1 MHYNFIS
8 YLLMVSHLGL
18 KGILLMIAFVYVATQ
33 AKAIEKDSIRHW
45 GFTVSVMKSEIIA
58 LDKNQRKYLKEKEN
72 GSVALELNHINLPS
86 DHDSYAKGFNYPS
99 LSIGLRYTMN
109 NRVRFHRTPDLA
121 WDKIEEVPYDSRLGN
136 TLSLYGTFQRA
147 IHRNKHW
154 ETSYSLSGGV
164 GYTNKWYNKDNN
176 IDNDFI
182 GTPILIY
189 FGAGIHQTYRFAREW
204 GVRASLEFVHHSNG
218 ALYRPNKGS
227 NCVGPSVGIVY
238 YPYYETFIRE
248 HDSFKSAPFKK
259 FLYLDLTAGIGAKT
273 LVEDWQITQ
282 FRTPKTDPNYRT
294 GDFKRY
300 ATYSLQANLMYRYAR
315 RWASGI
321 GIDAFYNTYAPHI
334 EQLERKEGNII
345 DCKPWS
351 FGIAGKHETFFH
363 NLSVNVALGTYL
375 YRRMGSIDRELGGRI
390 YERIGVNYSF
400 PSLNGLK
407 LGINVKAHTT
417 KADFTELVITYPLR
431 L

>member
-18 KGILLMIAFVYVATQ
+18 KGILLIAFVYVATQ

-86 DHDSYAKGFNYPS
+86 DHDSYAKDFNYPS

-121 WDKIEEVPYDSRLGN
+121 WDKIEEVPYNSRLGN

-154 ETSYSLSGGV
+154 ETSYSLSGGI

-182 GTPILIY
+182 GTPVLIY

-248 HDSFKSAPFKK
+248 HDSFQSALFKK

-321 GIDAFYNTYAPHI
+321 GIDVFYNTYAPHI
-334 EQLERKEGNII
+334 EQLEQKEGNNI

-417 KADFTELVITYPLR
+417 KADFTELVITYPFR

>member
-18 KGILLMIAFVYVATQ
+18 KGILLIAFVYVATQ

-72 GSVALELNHINLPS
+72 SSVALELNHINLPS
-86 DHDSYAKGFNYPS
+86 DHDSYAKDFNYPS

-164 GYTNKWYNKDNN
+164 GYTNKWYDINNN

-182 GTPILIY
+182 GTPVLIY

-218 ALYRPNKGS
+218 ALYHPNKGS

-248 HDSFKSAPFKK
+248 HDSFQSAPFKK

-334 EQLERKEGNII
+334 EQLEQKEGNNI

-417 KADFTELVITYPLR
+417 KADFTELVITYPFR

>member
-18 KGILLMIAFVYVATQ
+18 KGILLIAFVYVATQ

-72 GSVALELNHINLPS
+72 GSVELELNHINLPS
-86 DHDSYAKGFNYPS
+86 DYDSYAKDYNYPS

-248 HDSFKSAPFKK
+248 HNSFQSAPFKK
-259 FLYLDLTAGIGAKT
+259 FLYLDITAGIGAKT

-334 EQLERKEGNII
+334 EQLEKKEGNNI

-417 KADFTELVITYPLR
+417 RADFTELVITYPFR

>member
-1 MHYNFIS
+1 MYYNFIS

-18 KGILLMIAFVYVATQ
+18 KGILLIIFANAVIQ

-86 DHDSYAKGFNYPS
+86 DHDSYAKDFNYPS

-154 ETSYSLSGGV
+154 EMSYSLSGGV

-182 GTPILIY
+182 GTPVLIY

-248 HDSFKSAPFKK
+248 HGSFQSAPFKK
-259 FLYLDLTAGIGAKT
+259 FLYLDITAGIGAKT

-334 EQLERKEGNII
+334 EQLEQKEGNNI

-363 NLSVNVALGTYL
+363 NLSVNVSLGTYL

-417 KADFTELVITYPLR
+417 KADFTELVITYPFR

>member
-18 KGILLMIAFVYVATQ
+18 KGILLIAFVYVATQ

-86 DHDSYAKGFNYPS
+86 DHDSYAKDFNYPS

-121 WDKIEEVPYDSRLGN
+121 WDKIEEVPYNSRLGN

-154 ETSYSLSGGV
+154 ETSYSLSGGI

-182 GTPILIY
+182 GTPVLIY

-204 GVRASLEFVHHSNG
+204 GIRASLEFVHHSNG

-248 HDSFKSAPFKK
+248 HDSFQSALFKK

-321 GIDAFYNTYAPHI
+321 GIDVFYNTYAPHI
-334 EQLERKEGNII
+334 EQLEQKEGNNI

-417 KADFTELVITYPLR
+417 KADFTELVITYPFR

>member
-18 KGILLMIAFVYVATQ
+18 KGILLIAFVYVATQ

-86 DHDSYAKGFNYPS
+86 DHDSYAKDFNYPS

-121 WDKIEEVPYDSRLGN
+121 WDKIEEVPYNSRLGN

-154 ETSYSLSGGV
+154 ETSYSLSGV
-164 GYTNKWYNKDNN
+164 IGYTNKWYNKDNN

-182 GTPILIY
+182 GTPVLIY

-248 HDSFKSAPFKK
+248 HDSFQSALFKK

-321 GIDAFYNTYAPHI
+321 GIDVFYNTYAPHI
-334 EQLERKEGNII
+334 EQLEQKEGNNI

-417 KADFTELVITYPLR
+417 KADFTELVITYPFR

>member
-18 KGILLMIAFVYVATQ
+18 KGILLIAFVYVATQ

-86 DHDSYAKGFNYPS
+86 DHDSYAKDFNYPS

-147 IHRNKHW
+147 IHRKRHW
-154 ETSYSLSGGV
+154 ETSYSLSGGI

-248 HDSFKSAPFKK
+248 HGSFQSAPFKK

-334 EQLERKEGNII
+334 EQLEQKEGNNI

-417 KADFTELVITYPLR
+417 KADFTELVITYPFR

>member
-18 KGILLMIAFVYVATQ
+18 KGILLIAFVYVATQ

-86 DHDSYAKGFNYPS
+86 DHDSYAKDYNYPS

-121 WDKIEEVPYDSRLGN
+121 WDKIEEVPYNSRLGN

-154 ETSYSLSGGV
+154 ETSYSLSGGI

-182 GTPILIY
+182 GTPVLIY

-248 HDSFKSAPFKK
+248 HDSFQSALFKK

-321 GIDAFYNTYAPHI
+321 GIDVFYNTYAPHI
-334 EQLERKEGNII
+334 EQLEQKEGNNI

-417 KADFTELVITYPLR
+417 KADFTELVITYPFR

>member
-1 MHYNFIS
+1 
-8 YLLMVSHLGL
+8 
-18 KGILLMIAFVYVATQ
+18 
-33 AKAIEKDSIRHW
+33 
-45 GFTVSVMKSEIIA
+45 
-58 LDKNQRKYLKEKEN
+58 
-72 GSVALELNHINLPS
+72 
-86 DHDSYAKGFNYPS
+86 
-99 LSIGLRYTMN
+99 
-109 NRVRFHRTPDLA
+109 
-121 WDKIEEVPYDSRLGN
+121 
-136 TLSLYGTFQRA
+136 LYGTFQRA
-147 IHRNKHW
+147 IHRNQHW

-248 HDSFKSAPFKK
+248 HNSFQSAPFKK
-259 FLYLDLTAGIGAKT
+259 FLYLDITAGIGAKT

-334 EQLERKEGNII
+334 EQLEKKEGNNI

-417 KADFTELVITYPLR
+417 KADFTELVITYPFR

>member
-1 MHYNFIS
+1 
-8 YLLMVSHLGL
+8 MVSHLGL
-18 KGILLMIAFVYVATQ
+18 KGILLIAFVYVATQ

-86 DHDSYAKGFNYPS
+86 DHDSYAKDFNYPS

-121 WDKIEEVPYDSRLGN
+121 WDKIEEVPYNSRLGN

-154 ETSYSLSGGV
+154 ETSYSLSGGI

-182 GTPILIY
+182 GTPVLIY

-248 HDSFKSAPFKK
+248 HDSFQSALFKK

-321 GIDAFYNTYAPHI
+321 GIDVFYNTYAPHI
-334 EQLERKEGNII
+334 EQLEQKEGNNI

-417 KADFTELVITYPLR
+417 KADFTELVITYPFR

>member
-1 MHYNFIS
+1 MSIKKLYVITLF
-8 YLLMVSHLGL
+8 
-18 KGILLMIAFVYVATQ
+18 IAFANVVIQ
-33 AKAIEKDSIRHW
+33 ADVIEKDSIQHW
-45 GFTVSVMKSEIIA
+45 GATLSVMKSKVIA
-58 LDKNQRKYLKEKEN
+58 LDKNQRKYLKEGGN
-72 GSVALELNHINLPS
+72 SSIALEFNHVYLPS
-86 DHDSYAKGFNYPS
+86 DHNSFARDFNYPS

-109 NRVRFHRTPDLA
+109 GNVRFHRTPDFA
-121 WDKIEEVPYDSRLGN
+121 WGKAEEVPYDSHLGN

-147 IHRNKHW
+147 IHRNYHW

-164 GYTNKWYNKDNN
+164 GYTRKWYNKENN

-182 GTPILIY
+182 GTPFLVY
-189 FGAGIHQTYRFAREW
+189 FGAGIHQTYRFAPNW

-227 NCVGPSVGIVY
+227 NSIGPSVGIVY
-238 YPYYETFIRE
+238 SPYYETLIKE
-248 HDSFKSAPFKK
+248 HDSFQSAPFKK
-259 FLYLDLTAGIGAKT
+259 YLYLDITAGIGAKT

-282 FRTPKTDPNYRT
+282 FRTSISEPNYRT

-300 ATYSLQANLMYRYAR
+300 PTYSLQANLMYRYAR

-321 GIDAFYNTYAPHI
+321 GIDAFYNTYAQHI
-334 EQLERKEGNII
+334 EQLEKKDGNNI

-351 FGIAGKHETFFH
+351 VGIAGKHEIFYN
-363 NLSVNVALGTYL
+363 NLSLNVALGTYL
-375 YRRMGSIDRELGGRI
+375 LRRMGSMDRELAGRI
-390 YERIGVNYSF
+390 YERVGVNYSF

-417 KADFTELVITYPLR
+417 KAAFTELVITYPFILKQ
-431 L
+431 

>member
-18 KGILLMIAFVYVATQ
+18 KGILLIAFVYVATQ

-72 GSVALELNHINLPS
+72 GSVELELNHINLPS
-86 DHDSYAKGFNYPS
+86 DYDSYAKDYNYPS

-136 TLSLYGTFQRA
+136 TLSLYGIFQRA

-204 GVRASLEFVHHSNG
+204 GVRASIEFVHHSNG

-227 NCVGPSVGIVY
+227 NSIGPSVGIVY
-238 YPYYETFIRE
+238 YPYYETFIRK
-248 HDSFKSAPFKK
+248 HDSFQSAPFKK

-417 KADFTELVITYPLR
+417 KADFTELVITYPFR

>member
-18 KGILLMIAFVYVATQ
+18 KGILLIAFVYVATQ

-45 GFTVSVMKSEIIA
+45 GFTVSMMKSEIIA

-86 DHDSYAKGFNYPS
+86 DHDSYAKDYNYPS

-154 ETSYSLSGGV
+154 ETSYSLSGGI

-182 GTPILIY
+182 GTPLLIY

-204 GVRASLEFVHHSNG
+204 GVRASIEFVHHSNG
-218 ALYRPNKGS
+218 SFYHPNKGS

-248 HDSFKSAPFKK
+248 PGSFQSAPFKK
-259 FLYLDLTAGIGAKT
+259 FLYLDLTVGIGAKT

-294 GDFKRY
+294 EDFKRY

-334 EQLERKEGNII
+334 EQLEQKEGNNI

-417 KADFTELVITYPLR
+417 KADFTELVITYPFR

>member
-18 KGILLMIAFVYVATQ
+18 KGILLIAFVHVATQ

-86 DHDSYAKGFNYPS
+86 DHDSYAKDFNYPS

-154 ETSYSLSGGV
+154 ETSYSLSGGI

-182 GTPILIY
+182 GTPLLIY

-218 ALYRPNKGS
+218 SFYHPNKGS

-238 YPYYETFIRE
+238 CPYYETFIRE
-248 HDSFKSAPFKK
+248 HGSFQSAPFKK
-259 FLYLDLTAGIGAKT
+259 FLYLDITAGIGAKT

-345 DCKPWS
+345 ACKPWS

-417 KADFTELVITYPLR
+417 KADFTELVITYPFR

>member
-18 KGILLMIAFVYVATQ
+18 KGILLIAFVYVATQ

-72 GSVALELNHINLPS
+72 SSVALELNHINLPS
-86 DHDSYAKGFNYPS
+86 DHDSYAKDYNYPS

-182 GTPILIY
+182 GTPVLIY

-248 HDSFKSAPFKK
+248 HDSFQSAPFKK

-334 EQLERKEGNII
+334 EQLEQKEGNNI

-363 NLSVNVALGTYL
+363 NLSVNVSLGTYL

-417 KADFTELVITYPLR
+417 KADFTEVVITYPFR

>member
-18 KGILLMIAFVYVATQ
+18 KGILLIAFVYIATQ

-86 DHDSYAKGFNYPS
+86 DHDSYAKDFNYPS

-154 ETSYSLSGGV
+154 ETSYSLSGGI

-182 GTPILIY
+182 GTPVLIY

-248 HDSFKSAPFKK
+248 HGSFQSAPFKK

-334 EQLERKEGNII
+334 EQLEQKEGNII

-363 NLSVNVALGTYL
+363 NLSVNVSLGTYL

-417 KADFTELVITYPLR
+417 KADFTEVVITYPFR

>member
-18 KGILLMIAFVYVATQ
+18 KGILLIVFANAVIQ

-86 DHDSYAKGFNYPS
+86 DHDSYAKDYNYPS

-164 GYTNKWYNKDNN
+164 GYTNKWYNINNN

-182 GTPILIY
+182 GTPVLIY

-248 HDSFKSAPFKK
+248 HDSFQSAPFKK

-334 EQLERKEGNII
+334 EQLEQKEGNNI

-417 KADFTELVITYPLR
+417 KADFTELVITYPFR

>member
-1 MHYNFIS
+1 MYYNFIS

-18 KGILLMIAFVYVATQ
+18 KGILLIVFANAVIQ
-33 AKAIEKDSIRHW
+33 AKAIEKDSIRHC

-86 DHDSYAKGFNYPS
+86 DHDSYAKDYNYPS

-154 ETSYSLSGGV
+154 ETSYSLSGGI

-182 GTPILIY
+182 GTPLLIY

-334 EQLERKEGNII
+334 EQLEQKEGNNI

-417 KADFTELVITYPLR
+417 KADFTEVVITYPFR

>member
-18 KGILLMIAFVYVATQ
+18 KGILLIVFANAVIL

-86 DHDSYAKGFNYPS
+86 DHDSYAKDYNYPS

-182 GTPILIY
+182 GTPVLIY

-248 HDSFKSAPFKK
+248 HDSFQSAPFKK
-259 FLYLDLTAGIGAKT
+259 FLYLDITAGIGAKT

-417 KADFTELVITYPLR
+417 KADFTELVITYPFR

>member
-18 KGILLMIAFVYVATQ
+18 KGILLIAFVYVATQ
-33 AKAIEKDSIRHW
+33 AKAIEKDSIRHC

-86 DHDSYAKGFNYPS
+86 DHDSYAKDFNYPS

-204 GVRASLEFVHHSNG
+204 GVRASIEFVHHSNG
-218 ALYRPNKGS
+218 ALYHPNKGS

-248 HDSFKSAPFKK
+248 HNSFQSAPFKK
-259 FLYLDLTAGIGAKT
+259 FL
-273 LVEDWQITQ
+273 
-282 FRTPKTDPNYRT
+282 
-294 GDFKRY
+294 
-300 ATYSLQANLMYRYAR
+300 
-315 RWASGI
+315 
-321 GIDAFYNTYAPHI
+321 
-334 EQLERKEGNII
+334 
-345 DCKPWS
+345 
-351 FGIAGKHETFFH
+351 
-363 NLSVNVALGTYL
+363 
-375 YRRMGSIDRELGGRI
+375 
-390 YERIGVNYSF
+390 
-400 PSLNGLK
+400 
-407 LGINVKAHTT
+407 
-417 KADFTELVITYPLR
+417 
-431 L
+431 

>member
-18 KGILLMIAFVYVATQ
+18 KGILLIAFVYIATQ

-86 DHDSYAKGFNYPS
+86 DHDSYAEDYNYPS

-154 ETSYSLSGGV
+154 ETSYSLSGGI

-182 GTPILIY
+182 GTPVLIY

-248 HDSFKSAPFKK
+248 HGSFQSAPFKK

-334 EQLERKEGNII
+334 EQLEQKEGNNI

-363 NLSVNVALGTYL
+363 NLSVNVSLGTYL

-417 KADFTELVITYPLR
+417 KADFTEVVITYPFR

>member
-18 KGILLMIAFVYVATQ
+18 KGILLIAFVYVATQ

-72 GSVALELNHINLPS
+72 GSVELELNHINLPS
-86 DHDSYAKGFNYPS
+86 DYDSYAKDYNYPS

-109 NRVRFHRTPDLA
+109 NRVRFHRTPNLA

-204 GVRASLEFVHHSNG
+204 GVRASIEFVHHSNG

-227 NCVGPSVGIVY
+227 NSIGPSVGIVY
-238 YPYYETFIRE
+238 YPYYETFIRK
-248 HDSFKSAPFKK
+248 HDSFQSAPFKK

-417 KADFTELVITYPLR
+417 KADFTELVITYPFR

>member
-18 KGILLMIAFVYVATQ
+18 KGILLIAFVYVATQ

-86 DHDSYAKGFNYPS
+86 DHDSYAKDYNYPS

-147 IHRNKHW
+147 IHRNRHW
-154 ETSYSLSGGV
+154 ETSYSLSGGI
-164 GYTNKWYNKDNN
+164 GYTNKWYNINNN

-259 FLYLDLTAGIGAKT
+259 FLYLDITAGIGAKT

-334 EQLERKEGNII
+334 EQLEQKEGNNI

-417 KADFTELVITYPLR
+417 KADFTEVVITYPFR

>member
-18 KGILLMIAFVYVATQ
+18 KGILLIAFVYVATQ

-86 DHDSYAKGFNYPS
+86 DHDSYAKDFNYPS

-109 NRVRFHRTPDLA
+109 NRVSFHRTPDLA

-147 IHRNKHW
+147 IHRKRHW
-154 ETSYSLSGGV
+154 ETSYSLSGGI

-182 GTPILIY
+182 GTPVLIY

-248 HDSFKSAPFKK
+248 HGSFQSAPFKK
-259 FLYLDLTAGIGAKT
+259 FLYLDLTVGIGAKT

-300 ATYSLQANLMYRYAR
+300 TTYSLQANLMYRYAR

-334 EQLERKEGNII
+334 EQLEQKEGNNI

-417 KADFTELVITYPLR
+417 KADFTELVITYPFR

>member
-18 KGILLMIAFVYVATQ
+18 KGILLIAFVYVATQ

-45 GFTVSVMKSEIIA
+45 GFTVSMMKSEIIA

-86 DHDSYAKGFNYPS
+86 DHDSYAKDYNYPS

-109 NRVRFHRTPDLA
+109 NRVRFHRTPDLD
-121 WDKIEEVPYDSRLGN
+121 WDKIEEVPNDSRLGN

-154 ETSYSLSGGV
+154 ETSYSLSGGI

-182 GTPILIY
+182 GTPLLIY
-189 FGAGIHQTYRFAREW
+189 FGAGIHQIYRFAREW

-218 ALYRPNKGS
+218 SFYHPNKGS

-248 HDSFKSAPFKK
+248 HGSFQSAPFKK
-259 FLYLDLTAGIGAKT
+259 FLYLDLTVGIGAKT

-282 FRTPKTDPNYRT
+282 FRIPKTDPNYRT

-334 EQLERKEGNII
+334 EQLEQKEGNNI

-417 KADFTELVITYPLR
+417 KADFTELVITYPFR

>member
-18 KGILLMIAFVYVATQ
+18 KGILLIAFVYVATQ

-72 GSVALELNHINLPS
+72 GSVELELNHINLPS
-86 DHDSYAKGFNYPS
+86 DYDSYAKDYNYPS

-248 HDSFKSAPFKK
+248 HNSFQSAPFKK
-259 FLYLDLTAGIGAKT
+259 FLYLDITAGIGAKT

-334 EQLERKEGNII
+334 EQLEKKEGNNI

-417 KADFTELVITYPLR
+417 KADFTELVITYPFR